1 MSFVF
6 DYKAVTSISGQT
18 NHCIAKTAGL
28 FNMNTHQPFNILIF
42 SKTSGYRHT
51 SIPSAVSSISNLA
64 ACTKLFTVDTS
75 EDATIFTP
83 SSLSQY
89 SVIVLLQ
96 SIGDIFDQS
105 QLNALKGFVRRGG
118 GIVGIH
124 GAAAGMP
131 DSEWYG
137 RLIGAHFDMH
147 PPAEVGTLIVETP
160 NQDHCILNGAGGR
173 EGWKDEWY
181 NFHAHPRENANL
193 KILLKGDTKSFR
205 GGKMGE
211 DHPLVWCQEFEG
223 GRSFFTAL
231 GHFNEAYQDDWYMN
245 QVLSGILWAARRE
258 AATEMKGEQG
268 I

>member
-1 MSFVF
+1 M
-6 DYKAVTSISGQT
+6 T
-18 NHCIAKTAGL
+18 
-28 FNMNTHQPFNILIF
+28 THQPFNVLIF

-51 SIPSAVSSISNLA
+51 CIPSAISSISALA
-64 ACTKLFTVDTS
+64 ARTTLYNVDTS

-96 SIGDIFDQS
+96 TIGDIFDQS
-105 QLNALKGFVRRGG
+105 QLNALESFVRAGG

-131 DSEWYG
+131 ESEWYG
-137 RLIGAHFDMH
+137 KLIGAHFDMH
-147 PPAEVGTLIVETP
+147 PPAEEGTLLVEIS
-160 NQDHCILNGAGGR
+160 NRAHCILNGAGGR

-231 GHFNEAYQDDWYMN
+231 GHFDEAYRDDWYMN
-245 QVLSGILWAARRE
+245 QILGGLLWAARRE
-258 AATEMKGEQG
+258 DAIGMKGERDA
-268 I
+268 